1 MIRNMV
7 LVNFIGLMEDVIR
20 DFGRMVDKM
29 VQEYIEGVMVLKERG
44 NGKMGR
50 NFVGLMNEYKN

>member
-7 LVNFIGLMEDVIR
+7 LVNFIGLMEDVIK
-20 DFGRMVDKM
+20 DFGEMADRMGL
-29 VQEYIEGVMVLKERG
+29 EYIEVVMELKERV

>member
-7 LVNFIGLMEDVIR
+7 LGNFIGLMDDVIR
-20 DFGRMVDKM
+20 DFGKMADRMGL
-29 VQEYIEGVMVLKERG
+29 EYIGGVMVLRERE